1 MPIFEEKIQEHLDT
15 RIATLGKIKFRSLG
29 ADSLTLT
36 AMKVLIYAQLE
47 GGIKDLAGCVLH
59 HLNVR
64 RPPFGEIKP
73 ELLQWRNPDE
83 IKRLRSLVDFV
94 MIAMPSPFSST
105 LNKRFRVNGINRRKE
120 LNQMG
125 WDALRRVYFG
135 LGLDHSEVEKLKS
148 KIDEIV
154 DDRNE
159 AAHHGVLPSTSATQM
174 ENHVRDNV
182 TTVETVLMDFSL
194 QILPFFS
201 GKMHLR

>member
-1 MPIFEEKIQEHLDT
+1 
-15 RIATLGKIKFRSLG
+15 
-29 ADSLTLT
+29 
-36 AMKVLIYAQLE
+36 
-47 GGIKDLAGCVLH
+47 
-59 HLNVR
+59 
-64 RPPFGEIKP
+64 
-73 ELLQWRNPDE
+73 
-83 IKRLRSLVDFV
+83 
-94 MIAMPSPFSST
+94 
-105 LNKRFRVNGINRRKE
+105 
-120 LNQMG
+120 MG